1 MTRRNGM
8 RKLWCTLAVTCLIA
22 YPFATSSA
30 QRRENE
36 RLENAGG
43 VLEDILNV
51 PDDIPSDLLDK
62 AECVIVVPSVV
73 KFAIGFGGSYG
84 RGAMTCRSGA
94 NFTGPWS
101 APTMI
106 AVEGGS
112 FGLQLGGQATDF
124 ILLVMNPR
132 GANSILRSKVK
143 LGADAAAA
151 AGPKGRNAAAATD
164 LALRAEILTYSR
176 SRGLFAGISLEGSS
190 LRPDNGANEDVYGRK
205 VSATDIVRNGAVG
218 TPAAASKMISLLN
231 TESPNNTSDP
241 VSLR

>member
-1 MTRRNGM
+1 M
-8 RKLWCTLAVTCLIA
+8 RKLWYTLAATFLIA
-22 YPFATSSA
+22 YPFTTSSA

-36 RLENAGG
+36 RLENAGA
-43 VLEDILNV
+43 VLEEILNV

-73 KFAIGFGGSYG
+73 KFAFGIGGSYG
-84 RGAMTCRSGA
+84 RGAMSCRSGE

-101 APTMI
+101 APTLM

-112 FGLQLGGQATDF
+112 FGLQLGGQSTDF

-132 GANSILRSKVK
+132 GANSLLRSKVK

-151 AGPKGRNAAAATD
+151 AGPKGRNAQAATD
-164 LALRAEILTYSR
+164 VALRAEILTYSR
-176 SRGLFAGISLEGSS
+176 SRGLFAGVSLEGST
-190 LRPDNGANEDVYGRK
+190 LRPDDGANEDVYGRK
-205 VSATDIVRNGAVG
+205 VTATAIVREGAVQ

-231 TESPNNTSDP
+231 SQSPNNTSDP

>member
-1 MTRRNGM
+1 M
-8 RKLWCTLAVTCLIA
+8 RKLWCTLAATFLIA
-22 YPFATSSA
+22 YPFTTSSA
-30 QRRENE
+30 QQRENE
-36 RLENAGG
+36 RLENAGA

-51 PDDIPSDLLDK
+51 PDDIPSDLLNK

-84 RGAMTCRSGA
+84 RGAMSCRSGV

-101 APTMI
+101 APTLI

-112 FGLQLGGQATDF
+112 FGLQLGGQSTDF

-132 GANSILRSKVK
+132 GADSILRSKVK

-151 AGPKGRNAAAATD
+151 AGPKGRNAQAATD

-176 SRGLFAGISLEGSS
+176 SRGLFAGVSLEGST
-190 LRPDNGANEDVYGRK
+190 LRPDDGANEEVYGRK
-205 VSATDIVRNGAVG
+205 ITATEIVRDGAVQ
-218 TPAAASKMISLLN
+218 TPAAASKMVSLLN
-231 TESPNNTSDP
+231 SQSPNNTSDP

>member
-1 MTRRNGM
+1 M
-8 RKLWCTLAVTCLIA
+8 RKFWYMLALSFLVA
-22 YPFATSSA
+22 YPFTSASA
-30 QRRENE
+30 QRRETE

-51 PDDIPSDLLDK
+51 PDDIPTDLLDK
-62 AECVIVVPSVV
+62 AECVIVAPSVV
-73 KFAIGFGGSYG
+73 KFAIGIGGSYG
-84 RGAMTCRSGA
+84 RGAMSCRSGA

-101 APTMI
+101 APAMI
-106 AVEGGS
+106 AIEGGS

-132 GANSILRSKVK
+132 GATSILKSKVK

-151 AGPKGRNAAAATD
+151 AGPKGRNAQAATD
-164 LALRAEILTYSR
+164 VALRAEILTYSR
-176 SRGLFAGISLEGSS
+176 SRGLFAGISLEGST

-205 VSATDIVRNGAVG
+205 ITAEDIVRNGAVQ
-218 TPAAASKMISLLN
+218 TPAAGNKMVSLLN
-231 TESPNNTSDP
+231 SKSPNNTSDP

>member
-1 MTRRNGM
+1 M
-8 RKLWCTLAVTCLIA
+8 RKLWLTFAATALLIS
-22 YPFATSSA
+22 YPFATSYA

-36 RLENAGG
+36 RLENAGR
-43 VLEDILNV
+43 VLEEILNV
-51 PDDIPSDLLDK
+51 PDDIPTDLLDK

-73 KFAIGFGGSYG
+73 KFAFGIGGSYG
-84 RGAMTCRSGA
+84 RGAMTCRTGE

-101 APTMI
+101 APTLM

-132 GANSILRSKVK
+132 GANSLLRSKVK

-151 AGPKGRNAAAATD
+151 AGPKGRNAQAATD
-164 LALRAEILTYSR
+164 VALRAEILTYSR
-176 SRGLFAGISLEGSS
+176 SRGLFAGVSLEGST
-190 LRPDNGANEDVYGRK
+190 LRPDDGANEDVYGRK
-205 VSATDIVRNGAVG
+205 ITAAEIVRNGAVQ

-231 TESPNNTSDP
+231 MQSPNNTSDP

>member
-1 MTRRNGM
+1 M
-8 RKLWCTLAVTCLIA
+8 RKLWCMLAMTFLIA
-22 YPFATSSA
+22 YPFTTASA

-36 RLENAGG
+36 RLENAGA

-51 PDDIPSDLLDK
+51 PDDIPTDLLDK
-62 AECVIVVPSVV
+62 AECVIVAPSVV
-73 KFAIGFGGSYG
+73 KFAFGFGGSYG

-101 APTMI
+101 APTMMAI
-106 AVEGGS
+106 EGGS

-132 GANSILRSKVK
+132 GAESILSSKVK
-143 LGADAAAA
+143 LGANMSAA
-151 AGPKGRNAAAATD
+151 AGPKGRSAEAATD
-164 LALRAEILTYSR
+164 AAMRAEILTYSR
-176 SRGLFAGISLEGSS
+176 SRGLFAGVSLEGST

-205 VSATDIVRNGAVG
+205 ISAEDIVHKGAVQ

-231 TESPNNTSDP
+231 SKSPNNTSDP
-241 VSLR
+241 ASLR